1 MLPEIIYD
9 DRDLLVCVKPA
20 GCLSED
26 GPQENCMPKLLAA
39 QYREAAKPD
48 FIAGV
53 HRLDRNVG
61 GLMVFSRKKHIT
73 GKLTAAVAEHRVTK
87 EYLAVLRGHPAEDEA
102 ILQDLL
108 FRDSTKNKTYVV
120 KRMRKGVRDASL
132 AYRVLAKTDTLTLV
146 RVRLHTG
153 RTHQIRAQF
162 SSRALP
168 LLGDIRYG
176 SKDPG
181 CDCALWSFHL
191 AFEHPTTG
199 KPVDILRRPPDTYPW
214 NLFPE
219 ELLAGGSGG
228 PLPDK
233 PEQTKKTPPANA

>member
-1 MLPEIIYD
+1 MIEILYE

-26 GPQENCMPKLLAA
+26 GPSETCMPRQLRA
-39 QYREAAKPD
+39 QYRAAGKGD

-61 GLMVFSRKKHIT
+61 GLMLFSRRKEIT
-73 GKLTAAVAEHRVTK
+73 GKLTAAVAEHRVVK
-87 EYLAVLRGHPAEDEA
+87 EYLAVLRGQITEPEGT
-102 ILQDLL
+102 LTDLL

-120 KRMRKGVRDASL
+120 KRMRKGVREASL
-132 AYRVLAKTDTLTLV
+132 SYRVLATADNLTLV

-162 SSRALP
+162 SSRGLP
-168 LLGDIRYG
+168 LLGDVRYG
-176 SKDPG
+176 SKDPN

-191 AFEHPTTG
+191 RFDHPVTG
-199 KPVDILRRPPDTYPW
+199 KEVEVYRRPPEAYPW
-214 NLFPE
+214 NRFPDE
-219 ELLAGGSGG
+219 ALAPGGA
-228 PLPDK
+228 PCP
-233 PEQTKKTPPANA
+233 

>member
-1 MLPEIIYD
+1 MVPEIVYE
-9 DRDLLVCVKPA
+9 DRDLLVCVKPV

-26 GPQENCMPKLLAA
+26 GPTENCMPKLLAA
-39 QYREAAKPD
+39 RYREAGKPD

-61 GLMVFSRKKHIT
+61 GLMVFSRKKQIT

-87 EYLAVLRGHPAEDEA
+87 EYLAVLRGHIEEKEG

-162 SSRALP
+162 SSRGLP

-176 SKDPG
+176 SKDPA

-191 AFEHPTTG
+191 AFSHPSTG
-199 KPVDILRRPPDTYPW
+199 KQVDLLRRPPDAYPW
-214 NLFPE
+214 NLFPA
-219 ELLAGGSGG
+219 ELLTGGSGE
-228 PLPDK
+228 PLPDR
-233 PEQTKKTPPANA
+233 PIAEQS